1 MADSLRRVSDDDA
14 ARCTATVLD
23 LRALQRHCLG
33 APAVDDVVM
42 RGMGASNDAAAPAEL
57 RDVLV
62 ANYENLIRRLVRH
75 LGCADLASECLH
87 DAWLRL
93 GEIEVSPAIQSPDA
107 YVYRVACNLAMD
119 RLRHER
125 PLQLASEVE
134 DELASL
140 ADAAPGPEQVA
151 LARSQLAAVE
161 RAYQGLPRR
170 HRAVLTALRI
180 DDQSREQVAGHYGIS
195 LRTVDTTLRQALQH
209 CAEPAG
215 LAVLVGVTGARRRL
229 PATELAARG
238 GRAVRQAQTCC

>member
-1 MADSLRRVSDDDA
+1 MAHSLRRVADDDA
-14 ARCTATVLD
+14 VAGTACVLD
-23 LRALQRHCLG
+23 LRAVQRQYLD

-42 RGMGASNDAAAPAEL
+42 RGVGASNDAAAPTEL
-57 RDVLV
+57 RAVLV
-62 ANYENLIRRLVRH
+62 TNYESLNRRLVRH

-93 GEIEVSPAIQSPDA
+93 GEITVSPAIQSPAA

-119 RLRHER
+119 RLRDDR
-125 PLQLASEVE
+125 PLQAVSEA
-134 DELASL
+134 DADLASL
-140 ADAAPGPEQVA
+140 ADAMPGPEDVV

-161 RAYQGLPRR
+161 RAFQCLPRR

-180 DDQSREQVAGHYGIS
+180 EGQSREQVAAHHAIS

-215 LAVLVGVTGARRRL
+215 LPILVGVRGARRRL
-229 PATELAARG
+229 PT
-238 GRAVRQAQTCC
+238 QACPGLP

>member
-1 MADSLRRVSDDDA
+1 MAHLQRRVHDDDA
-14 ARCTATVLD
+14 APATACVLD
-23 LRALQRHCLG
+23 LRAVQRHYLD
-33 APAVDDVVM
+33 APGVDDVVM

-57 RDVLV
+57 RAVLV
-62 ANYENLIRRLVRH
+62 THYESLNRRLVRH

-93 GEIEVSPAIQSPDA
+93 GDITVSPAIQSPDA

-119 RLRHER
+119 RLRHDR
-125 PLQLASEVE
+125 PLQRAGELE
-134 DELASL
+134 DELASV
-140 ADAAPGPEQVA
+140 ADATPGPEQVA

-161 RAYQGLPRR
+161 KAFQGLPRR

-180 DDQSREQVAGHYGIS
+180 DEQSREQVAAHHAIS

-215 LAVLVGVTGARRRL
+215 LAILVGVSGARRRL
-229 PATELAARG
+229 PSEAVQRGRAAR
-238 GRAVRQAQTCC
+238 QAEACS